1 MLQKTL
7 GGIFHEKAIYNHCFN
22 RYFNYNR
29 YLCTIK
35 YSNRSSQPFWA
46 QVKMPLVLLIFI
58 CLLIGAIIIYLLSF
72 SNHLKTNNQLKEL
85 QSSRVSKDEFKKYQK
100 KIDQLQ
106 KENAQLKQ
114 QLKNQTV
121 AEKAQDSSAK

>member
-35 YSNRSSQPFWA
+35 YSNRSSQPFWGSSKDA
-46 QVKMPLVLLIFI
+46 P
-58 CLLIGAIIIYLLSF
+58 GAANFYLFTYWGYYYLLLNF
-72 SNHLKTNNQLKEL
+72 KNKLATGLK
-85 QSSRVSKDEFKKYQK
+85 
-100 KIDQLQ
+100 
-106 KENAQLKQ
+106 
-114 QLKNQTV
+114 
-121 AEKAQDSSAK
+121 